1 MCSVW
6 LLFES
11 GEEEE
16 EEDEGERERS
26 FCILF
31 HKVAVS

>member
-11 GEEEE
+11 GEEE
-16 EEDEGERERS
+16 DEGERERS
-26 FCILF
+26 FSILF

>member
-16 EEDEGERERS
+16 EDEEGERERS

>member
-16 EEDEGERERS
+16 EDEGERERS
-26 FCILF
+26 FSILF

>member
-26 FCILF
+26 FSILF

>member
-11 GEEEE
+11 GEEE

>member
-11 GEEEE
+11 GEE